1 MTIRPVVL
9 AVDDDPRVVGLYQA
23 ILETRYE
30 LLTAPDGRAAL
41 DVLQHRTVDVV
52 LLDMLMPGLSGLGVL
67 AALKRLGIETN
78 VVMVSAVNDSV
89 TALEALRLGACD
101 YLTKP
106 FNMAELQ
113 QILHRLTEH
122 AGAVESPAGRSGAL
136 PHALI
141 ISADPAFRASLAVAL
156 RTRGRVDA
164 VGDTVAALAVLART
178 RPDVVVVTD
187 DAEAAVVRARSVA
200 APIVVADPRRPDF
213 DALLCAIVE
222 AFGVRHADVRRF
234 AGPVPRV
241 LAHVCEHH
249 GHTTLEAIAAALGLS
264 SGRLASVF
272 AEQME
277 MTVTEYVT
285 HVRIEATRPRMAKMV
300 RRHAFSTVASY
311 RAQ

>member
-1 MTIRPVVL
+1 L
-9 AVDDDPRVVGLYQA
+9 AVDDDPRVLGVYQA
-23 ILETRYE
+23 ILETRYDV
-30 LLTAPDGRAAL
+30 LTAPDGRAAL
-41 DVLQHRTVDVV
+41 DILQHRTVDVV

-78 VVMVSAVNDSV
+78 VVMASAVNDSV

-106 FNMAELQ
+106 FNVAELQ
-113 QILHRLTEH
+113 QVLHRLTQH
-122 AGAVESPAGRSGAL
+122 QAAVEPPAGRSRAL

-141 ISADPAFRASLAVAL
+141 ISADPGFRASLAVAL

-164 VGDTVAALAVLART
+164 VDDAVAALAVLART
-178 RPDVVVVTD
+178 RPDVVVVTE
-187 DAEAAVVRARSVA
+187 DAEAAAIRARSA
-200 APIVVADPRRPDF
+200 GAPVVMTDARRPDF
-213 DALLCAIVE
+213 DALLRAIVE
-222 AFGVRHADVRRF
+222 IFAVRHADVRGF

-241 LAHVCEHH
+241 LAHVCERH
-249 GHTTLEAIAAALGLS
+249 GRTTVEAIAAALGLS

-272 AEQME
+272 ADQME

-285 HVRIEATRPRMAKMV
+285 HVRIEATRPRLSKMSP
-300 RRHAFSTVASY
+300 RDAFSTVASY